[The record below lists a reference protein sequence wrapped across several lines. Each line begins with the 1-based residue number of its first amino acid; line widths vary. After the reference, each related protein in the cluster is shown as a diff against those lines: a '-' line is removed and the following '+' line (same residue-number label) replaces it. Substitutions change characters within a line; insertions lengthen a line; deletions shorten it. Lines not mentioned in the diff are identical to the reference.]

1 MPDNKKYY
9 YLKLKDTFFDSA
21 EIKLIEAQ
29 ENGYIYS
36 NLYLKM
42 TLMALKYDGRLVF
55 NEKLPY
61 DLPMLA
67 TITGIPL
74 DNVRVG
80 VKILMEYGLVEVL
93 ETGVMYLSEIQLLI
107 GHGSTE
113 AERKSTYRKRI
124 EAEKKQGGQCPG
136 QNPPELELELELEL
150 KKEREREKEKAPVI
164 PFNPIETPNTGLSDR
179 IQATIEYWNEL
190 AKDHDCIPHY
200 RYNMFQIKDM
210 PGVKRTMGAVTDE
223 EACHAIDTYIEIFE
237 NTSDYKCF
245 PNGYSFEGFIKSG
258 VDQYC
263 DSAKPWTRCAIEQG
277 SDPRV
282 KFKSKI
288 WDD

>member
-1 MPDNKKYY
+1 MKI
-9 YLKLKDTFFDSA
+9 S
-21 EIKLIEAQ
+21 KLIAQ
-29 ENGYIYS
+29 SSFIVVNKDLIRIFG
-36 NLYLKM
+36 
-42 TLMALKYDGRLVF
+42 TDAALLLGHLCSLQDYFKDWFYQTY
-55 NEKLPY
+55 EQ
-61 DLPMLA
+61 
-67 TITGIPL
+67 IEEETGIK
-74 DNVRVG
+74 VYSARKAV
-80 VKILMEYGLVEVL
+80 VL
-93 ETGVMYLSEIQLLI
+93 L
-107 GHGSTE
+107 TE
-113 AERKSTYRKRI
+113 AGVVKTERKGLPCRTYYTIDDAALENIMDLTEESAMTSRAKTI
-124 EAEKKQGGQCPG
+124 GQGPMKT
-136 QNPPELELELELEL
+136 NDINKIKEID
-150 KKEREREKEKAPVI
+150 KKEEEREAVI
-164 PFNPIETPNTGLSDR
+164 PFSPIETPNTGLSDR

-190 AKDHDCIPHY
+190 ARDHDCIPHY
-200 RYNMFQIKDM
+200 RYNMFQIKDYQ
-210 PGVKRTMGAVTDE
+210 GVKRTMGAVTDE

>member
-9 YLKLKDTFFDSA
+9 YIKLKDNYFDQDN
-21 EIKLIEAQ
+21 IKILEAMD
-29 ENGYIYS
+29 NGYIYS
-36 NLYLKM
+36 LIILKLYLKSS
-42 TLMALKYDGRLVF
+42 KYNGRLMMTTTI
-55 NEKLPY
+55 PY
-61 DLPMLA
+61 DPKKLSILA
-67 TITGIPL
+67 
-74 DNVRVG
+74 NV
-80 VKILMEYGLVEVL
+80 
-93 ETGVMYLSEIQLLI
+93 I
-107 GHGSTE
+107 GHDVAHIKDALSYAKELDLISILDTGEIWMTDIQNFIGNSSTE
-113 AERKSTYRKRI
+113 ADRIREYRTKLKSTAVQMYDK
-124 EAEKKQGGQCPG
+124 CT
-136 QNPPELELELELEL
+136 PELKIER
-150 KKEREREKEKAPVI
+150 EREREKEKEKDPII

-200 RYNMFQIKDM
+200 RYNMFQIKDYQ
-210 PGVKRTMGAVTDE
+210 GVKRTMGAVTDE

>member
-9 YLKLKDTFFDSA
+9 YIKLKDNYFDQDN
-21 EIKLIEAQ
+21 IKILEAMD
-29 ENGYIYS
+29 NGYIYS
-36 NLYLKM
+36 LIILKLYLKSS
-42 TLMALKYDGRLVF
+42 KYNGRLMMTTTI
-55 NEKLPY
+55 PY
-61 DLPMLA
+61 DPKKLSILA
-67 TITGIPL
+67 
-74 DNVRVG
+74 NV
-80 VKILMEYGLVEVL
+80 
-93 ETGVMYLSEIQLLI
+93 I
-107 GHGSTE
+107 GHDVAHIKDALSYAKELDLISILDTGEIWMTDIQNFIGNSSTE
-113 AERKSTYRKRI
+113 ADRIREYRTKLKSTAVQMYDK
-124 EAEKKQGGQCPG
+124 CT
-136 QNPPELELELELEL
+136 PELKIER
-150 KKEREREKEKAPVI
+150 EREREKEKEKDPII

-200 RYNMFQIKDM
+200 RYNMFQIKDYQ
-210 PGVKRTMGAVTDE
+210 GVKRTMGAVTDE
-223 EACHAIDTYIEIFE
+223 EAFHAIDTYIEIFE